1 MLNDQDKDSF
11 AIAADCEKTKSAIGI
26 WQSEMLPMTPERWQK
41 VEEVLQAALDRPQP
55 ERASFLNEAC
65 SGDDQLQREAS
76 SLIDAYDEAGDFIEQ
91 PAIAQDA
98 HVLISSHELSNLG
111 REIGPYKIVER
122 LGGGGMGEVY
132 LAQDARLDRLV
143 ALKVLPAY
151 FVSDDSRLS
160 RFQREARAASAL
172 NHPNILTIHEVGEL
186 EGVHFIATEFIDG
199 QTIRELI
206 ARDQLSLTDVVD
218 IGIQVASALAAAHAA
233 GIVHR
238 DIKPENIMR
247 RSDGIVKILDF
258 GIAKLLEQVPAES
271 SAITRAETETGVL
284 LGTVGYMSPEQARG
298 LAVDERT
305 DIWSLGVVLY
315 EMLACRVPFN
325 GATRMDTMV
334 AILEREPAPLFSS
347 TADPPWRRLQTI
359 VGRALRKER
368 AERYQTAAELLADLT
383 GMKSEVDLVAFSREQ
398 VTLDSMRNP
407 AIVQGAIAGRKDNGY
422 RRYGLSALG
431 LAILAVLIIGAFI
444 YSRSARHAGIAA
456 APSATT
462 NRLYAQMNQAEQLQ
476 FVAEQEQRISA
487 MLGDRLTK
495 LNDEALRAI
504 KFHIDRGVA
513 RAASQSDK
521 PGAESLNVIYARAVP
536 LVPMIAR
543 AFAARKI
550 PIIVGIYLP
559 IIESGYRPC
568 FENSIGAKGLF
579 QFLPSTAKQYGV
591 APGEMCDAEKMA
603 PAAAHYIADGMAE
616 LGDDSQSMT
625 LVLLSYNS
633 GPDPVRNAL
642 RRLRETDAN
651 YERNFWTLYANRDKL
666 DDGFRNES
674 AGYVP
679 AFFAAAIIGE
689 NPRNFDLQTPAL
701 STLAKDSTVQ
711 R

>member
-1 MLNDQDKDSF
+1 
-11 AIAADCEKTKSAIGI
+11 
-26 WQSEMLPMTPERWQK
+26 MTPERWQQ
-41 VEEVLQAALDRPQP
+41 VEEVLQAALDRPRQ

-98 HVLISSHELSNLG
+98 HVLISSPELGNIG
-111 REIGPYKIVER
+111 REIGPYQIIER

-132 LAQDARLDRLV
+132 LAEDARLDRLV

-151 FVSDDSRLS
+151 FVSDDSRLR

-206 ARDQLSLTDVVD
+206 ARDELSLTDALDIVV
-218 IGIQVASALAAAHAA
+218 QVASALSAAHAA

-247 RSDGIVKILDF
+247 RGDGIVKILDF
-258 GIAKLLEQVPAES
+258 GIAKLLEQTPAES
-271 SAITRAETETGVL
+271 SAITRAQTETGVV

-298 LAVDERT
+298 LAIDERT

-315 EMLACRVPFN
+315 EMLVYRAPFS

-334 AILEREPAPLFSS
+334 AILEREPAPLFPP
-347 TADPPWRRLQTI
+347 TADPTLQRLQTI
-359 VGRALRKER
+359 VSKALRKER

-383 GMKSEVDLVAFSREQ
+383 GIKPEVDLTDFSREQ
-398 VTLDSMRNP
+398 VLAPDG
-407 AIVQGAIAGRKDNGY
+407 AAVQGSAASAVRARRKTLSRPLASSEANGY
-422 RRYGLSALG
+422 RRYGLLALG
-431 LAILAVLIIGAFI
+431 FVVLAALITGVFL
-444 YSRSARHAGIAA
+444 YRRSVRQTGIAG
-456 APSATT
+456 APSAPATV
-462 NRLYAQMNQAEQLQ
+462 NKLYTQMDQTEQLR
-476 FVAEQEQRISA
+476 FVDEQEQRISA
-487 MLGDRLTK
+487 MMGDRPVR
-495 LNDEALRAI
+495 LNEEALRAI
-504 KFHIDRGVA
+504 KTHVDRHVA
-513 RAASQSDK
+513 RKDSTSDK
-521 PGAESLNVIYARAVP
+521 PGGESLQVIYARAVP

-543 AFAARKI
+543 AFAARNI
-550 PIIVGIYLP
+550 PIVIGIYLP
-559 IIESGYRPC
+559 MIESGYRPC
-568 FENSIGAKGLF
+568 LESSFGAKGLF
-579 QFLPSTAKQYGV
+579 QFLPSTAKHYGM

-603 PAAAHYIADGMAE
+603 PAAAHYIADRMAE

-633 GPDPVRNAL
+633 GTDPVLDAL
-642 RRLRETDAN
+642 RRLRETDTN

-679 AFFAAAIIGE
+679 EFFAAAIIGE
-689 NPRNFDLQTPAL
+689 NPRNFDLPTPAL